1 MVHDGSSHCAPQ
13 APITI
18 RTLASSAVGL
28 YLHRSP
34 QIYPQFGS
42 TTSQSTNTF
51 SNNVLTRTFRTQNHP
66 VPRVKHTEATCTGLP
81 GGGRTNPVL
90 PYPRMLPSPVSRFR
104 ACGYSSTPCYVYRCS
119 TIISR
124 KDVFDFKLSLESKTS
139 LRDME
144 VGVKTSPSTQPVVH
158 INVHRAAMLVVAWA
172 RVCTFKSMSC

>member
-1 MVHDGSSHCAPQ
+1 MIWLLLHLVWEGLVHDGSSHCAPQ

-51 SNNVLTRTFRTQNHP
+51 SNNVLTRTFRSQNHP

-81 GGGRTNPVL
+81 GGGAHESCVAIPENVA
-90 PYPRMLPSPVSRFR
+90 VSSVQVQ
-104 ACGYSSTPCYVYRCS
+104 G
-119 TIISR
+119 
-124 KDVFDFKLSLESKTS
+124 
-139 LRDME
+139 LR
-144 VGVKTSPSTQPVVH
+144 VQ
-158 INVHRAAMLVVAWA
+158 
-172 RVCTFKSMSC
+172 